1 MDNIVEALRR
11 SFFSNLTKPLSYR
24 KNQLKQLYNLLDEN
38 DQELCDALQKD
49 LRRPRTETML
59 GEIAMIKQEIYD
71 SIENLDTWAKPE
83 FVKVGIAHKLNKCR
97 IRKEPVG
104 SVLII
109 GAWNFPI
116 LLLLLPFVGA
126 IAAGCTVI
134 LKPSEIS
141 ENCAT
146 VITELFPK
154 YLDQNSYRIVNGDVK
169 VTTVLLE
176 NRFDHIFY
184 TGNGIV
190 GRIIMGAAA
199 KHLTPVTLELGG
211 KSPAIV
217 ANDADAFVKEVP
229 RIVKELYGSDPQNS
243 PDSSRIISQKHFNR
257 LTDLLNKTEGK
268 IVYGGNKDKNDLFFP
283 PTIVS
288 DVPKYDSLMQEELF
302 GPILPIVVVEN
313 LDEALE
319 FVRSKDI
326 PLAIYPFSNNEKTI
340 ENSRLYVLIN
350 DCFMQ
355 FSVSTLPFG
364 GQGHSGIGNYRGK
377 RTFDTFSHERS
388 VMTSPLILERLVEV
402 LLELSIPPSNVP
414 VSYTFQLKKG
424 QLLLDMVKN
433 FMVLHDIPC
442 YLEISVMSTIESLMR
457 EIGDA
462 SKACKTRKE
471 LVAKY
476 QKYTINFN
484 DAPVEDIFPK
494 AYHTLVHS
502 PVPSIFDTLLQFEQ
516 YCKQAIKELRNT
528 RDGHTRTIEERHKNN
543 IDEVVDNYSE
553 SDLAKLIELRLE
565 EVELNQA
572 KWQSKL
578 EEVQIKQ
585 KREYC
590 DFVLEL
596 FEAHQ
601 RWITEQHSTVD
612 LTWIYK
618 LDGKMIVSEVIN
630 KMKKSQRAVS
640 KELLRLGQE
649 KAARS
654 RPGSISTMSD
664 IMHSP
669 VLMSPTSP
677 MFANDP
683 EIIKMIQEIAEI
695 GFDNERA
702 RMALEMTNRN
712 LEQAVNLLIENQG
725 KVDEQIANAQN
736 NMTRRPSLVTGPT
749 LKDIP
754 SSPHRRTKSH
764 SRPLVLSVL
773 AKQEKKN
780 GWSPMSFLQ
789 PKHNMMNSQNNSSVK
804 KISGWIGKAIGN
816 QGNEEVNGHGH
827 LDDSQLVESFTI
839 SLGNQ
844 VKSTH
849 NLRLL
854 ASDMDDLLKSS
865 NDQARDMAY
874 RAQTAANLYSQ
885 NLTAI
890 VLLLTPKDWPNYKL
904 GKSAN
909 KAFFECCKES
919 TEFHFNSVESQFEA
933 IEKDFQTDG
942 VQEGDFFI
950 TKHSNLPLVHVV
962 FHLVID
968 FESIQKSELLQR
980 SKVIAGLRS
989 ILRTVNRFDV
999 TSISLPFLLLPS
1011 NVDCFSDPT
1020 INENLLYRRGELV
1033 LKCTKGFMIENSRL
1047 PKRIAEK
1054 EQETKTVSF
1063 LLPKS
1068 ATEQQFQGFRLLLT
1082 GEFRAS

>member
-1 MDNIVEALRR
+1 MLATKVLK
-11 SFFSNLTKPLSYR
+11 NL
-24 KNQLKQLYNLLDEN
+24 
-38 DQELCDALQKD
+38 
-49 LRRPRTETML
+49 
-59 GEIAMIKQEIYD
+59 
-71 SIENLDTWAKPE
+71 
-83 FVKVGIAHKLNKCR
+83 
-97 IRKEPVG
+97 
-104 SVLII
+104 SV
-109 GAWNFPI
+109 
-116 LLLLLPFVGA
+116 V
-126 IAAGCTVI
+126 
-134 LKPSEIS
+134 
-141 ENCAT
+141 
-146 VITELFPK
+146 
-154 YLDQNSYRIVNGDVK
+154 
-169 VTTVLLE
+169 
-176 NRFDHIFY
+176 
-184 TGNGIV
+184 
-190 GRIIMGAAA
+190 
-199 KHLTPVTLELGG
+199 
-211 KSPAIV
+211 
-217 ANDADAFVKEVP
+217 
-229 RIVKELYGSDPQNS
+229 
-243 PDSSRIISQKHFNR
+243 
-257 LTDLLNKTEGK
+257 
-268 IVYGGNKDKNDLFFP
+268 
-283 PTIVS
+283 
-288 DVPKYDSLMQEELF
+288 
-302 GPILPIVVVEN
+302 
-313 LDEALE
+313 
-319 FVRSKDI
+319 
-326 PLAIYPFSNNEKTI
+326 
-340 ENSRLYVLIN
+340 
-350 DCFMQ
+350 
-355 FSVSTLPFG
+355 
-364 GQGHSGIGNYRGK
+364 
-377 RTFDTFSHERS
+377 
-388 VMTSPLILERLVEV
+388 
-402 LLELSIPPSNVP
+402 LELSIPPSNEP

-442 YLEISVMSTIESLMR
+442 YLEISVMSIIESLMR
-457 EIGDA
+457 ESWRRDLERDAKIGDD
-462 SKACKTRKE
+462 SEACKARKE

-528 RDGHTRTIEERHKNN
+528 RDGHTRGIEERHKNN
-543 IDEVVDNYSE
+543 IDVDNYSE
-553 SDLAKLIELRLE
+553 NELAKLIDQRFE

-578 EEVQIKQ
+578 EEIQ
-585 KREYC
+585 KRQKGEYC

-596 FEAHQ
+596 FDAHQ
-601 RWITEQHSTVD
+601 RWITQQQSTVD
-612 LTWIYK
+612 LTWISK

-630 KMKKSQRAVS
+630 KMKKSQRTVS

-654 RPGSISTMSD
+654 RPGSISTMAD

-677 MFANDP
+677 MFASPVDDKKFFLEDDP

-736 NMTRRPSLVTGPT
+736 NMARRPSLVAAPS
-749 LKDIP
+749 LKDLP
-754 SSPHRRTKSH
+754 SPPHRRTKSH
-764 SRPLVLSVL
+764 SRPLALAVLT
-773 AKQEKKN
+773 KQEKKN
-780 GWSPMSFLQ
+780 GWGPMSFLQ
-789 PKHNMMNSQNNSSVK
+789 QKHNMMNPQNNSSVK

-816 QGNEEVNGHGH
+816 QGNEEVNGHGN

-890 VLLLTPKDWPNYKL
+890 VLLLTPKDWKDYKL

-919 TEFHFNSVESQFEA
+919 TEFHFDSVDSQFEA

-962 FHLVID
+962 FHLVIE

-980 SKVIAGLRS
+980 SKVISGLRS

-1068 ATEQQFQGFRLLLT
+1068 ATEQQFQSFRLLLT